1 MALNNQ
7 VDLLDGSIRGFAKMG
22 ILSLEEISFFLQS
35 ALFNYSRGN
44 RSSLDEQAGFCPG
57 GVEIVVAGCL
67 VGKRDERHFA
77 L

>member
-1 MALNNQ
+1 MALNNH
-7 VDLLDGSIRGFAKMG
+7 VDLLDSSVRGFAKMG

-44 RSSLDEQAGFCPG
+44 RSSPDEQAGFCSG
-57 GVEIVVAGCL
+57 GVKIVVAGYL
-67 VGKRDERHFA
+67 VGKRDEKHFA